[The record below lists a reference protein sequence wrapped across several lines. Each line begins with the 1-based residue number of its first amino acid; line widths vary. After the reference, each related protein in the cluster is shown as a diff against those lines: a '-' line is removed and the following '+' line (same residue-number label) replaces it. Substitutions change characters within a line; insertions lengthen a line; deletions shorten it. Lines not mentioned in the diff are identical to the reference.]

1 VTAIAELFAWEALDS
16 RGTPTVGCEVLLA
29 DDASGS
35 AIVPSGASTG
45 TYEAHELRDGGARYG
60 GRGVRQAVAN
70 VNGEI
75 RSAIIGVDSADQA
88 ALDASLRTL
97 DGTANLSRLG
107 ANAVLAVSI
116 ATCRAAAVS
125 AGLPLDRYV
134 ADGRPPL
141 LPLPMVN
148 IISGGAHAGWAL
160 DIQDLLVLPVGA
172 GSFAVAIEWCS
183 RVRAATATVAS
194 ERGLGV
200 SLVADE
206 GGLGLALRSNREA
219 LDLLGLG
226 IERSGLVSGEQIGIA
241 IDVAASEFYGDDG
254 LYELAVEGRRLDAGE
269 LVDELAAWAAVHPVL
284 SYEDP
289 LADDD
294 WEGWKLATD
303 QLGAALQVI
312 GDDLFATNLAR
323 LERGIASG
331 CANAILV
338 KPNQIGTLS
347 DGLAALRR
355 AHEAGFA
362 TVLSGRSG
370 DTEDAWLA
378 DLAVGWCAGQVK
390 IGSTMRGERTAKWN
404 RLLQLEA
411 RAGGDS
417 LFAGRGA
424 LARGSALQ

>member
-1 VTAIAELFAWEALDS
+1 MSAIADVFAWEALDS
-16 RGTPTVGCEVLLA
+16 RGTPTVACEVVLG
-29 DDASGS
+29 DRGSGT

-45 TYEAHELRDGGARYG
+45 TYEAHELRDAGDRYG
-60 GRGVRQAVAN
+60 GRGARMAVAN

-75 RSAIIGVDSADQA
+75 RAALLGSDSADQA
-88 ALDASLRTL
+88 ALDASLRAL
-97 DGTANLSRLG
+97 DGTQNLARLG
-107 ANAVLAVSI
+107 ANAILAVSI
-116 ATCRAAAVS
+116 ACCRAAAAS
-125 AGLPLDRYV
+125 AGLSLDRYV
-134 ADGRPPL
+134 AAGRPTS

-172 GSFAVAIEWCS
+172 ESFAEAIEWCS
-183 RVRAATATVAS
+183 RVRAATAAVAL
-194 ERGLGV
+194 ERGLQV

-206 GGLGLALRSNREA
+206 GGLGLTLRSNRDA
-219 LDLLGLG
+219 LDLLGSG
-226 IERSGLVSGEQIGIA
+226 IERSGLVPGEQIAIA
-241 IDVAASEFYGDDG
+241 IDVAASELYRDDG
-254 LYELAVEGRRLDAGE
+254 LYELAVEGRRLEAGQF
-269 LVDELAAWAAVHPVL
+269 VDELASWAAVHPVL

-294 WEGWKLATD
+294 WDGWKLATAR
-303 QLGAALQVI
+303 LGVALQVI
-312 GDDLFATNLAR
+312 GDDLFATNLER
-323 LERGIASG
+323 LDRGIASG
-331 CANAILV
+331 CANAILI

-347 DGLAALRR
+347 DALAALRR

-370 DTEDAWLA
+370 DTEDAWLS

-411 RAGGDS
+411 RAGDDAV
-417 LFAGRGA
+417 FAGRGA
-424 LARGSALQ
+424 LAGRTGL

>member
-1 VTAIAELFAWEALDS
+1 VSAIADVFAWEALDS
-16 RGTPTVGCEVLLA
+16 RGTPTVGCEVVLA
-29 DDASGS
+29 DRASGS

-45 TYEAHELRDGGARYG
+45 TYEAHELRDGGERYG
-60 GRGVRQAVAN
+60 GRGVRRAVAN

-75 RSAIIGVDSADQA
+75 RAAILGLDGVDQQ
-88 ALDASLRTL
+88 ALDGSLRAL
-97 DGTANLSRLG
+97 DGTPNLARLG

-116 ATCRAAAVS
+116 ATCRAAAAS
-125 AGLPLDRYV
+125 AGLTLDRYV
-134 ADGRPPL
+134 ADGRPPF

-172 GSFAVAIEWCS
+172 ASFAEAIEWCS

-226 IERSGLVSGEQIGIA
+226 IERSGLVPGDEIAIA
-241 IDVAASEFYGDDG
+241 IDVAASQLYRDDG

-269 LVDELAAWAAVHPVL
+269 LFDELAGWAAVHPVL

-294 WEGWKLATD
+294 WEGWQLATN
-303 QLGAALQVI
+303 QLGATLQVI

-355 AHEAGFA
+355 AHDAGFA

-370 DTEDAWLA
+370 DTEDSWLS
-378 DLAVGWCAGQVK
+378 DLAVGWRAGQVK
-390 IGSTMRGERTAKWN
+390 IGSTMRSERTAKWN
-404 RLLQLEA
+404 RLLQIEA
-411 RAGGDS
+411 RAGGDAS
-417 LFAGRGA
+417 FAGRGA
-424 LARGSALQ
+424 LAGGSALP